1 MEFRESKAI
10 YLQITDYVS
19 EQILLQNWK
28 INEKILSVRE
38 LAARL
43 EVNPNT
49 VARAYELLQG
59 QELIQNKRGI
69 GFFVNADAIK
79 KIKILKREAFKEK
92 ELPQFFRN
100 IYLLDIAFDDL
111 REAYNMYIKNINLS
125 AHENK

>member
-38 LAARL
+38 LASRL

-69 GFFVNADAIK
+69 GFFVSTDAIK

-111 REAYNMYIKNINLS
+111 RDAYNNYIKNINLS
-125 AHENK
+125 EHENK